1 MEKQITKNMIDWL
14 NHEYGREFDFNKI
27 EGAIELMLNN
37 HKRKVLE
44 EAIDLN
50 KPPEPTRPMSEGQW
64 LARHGGDFIGP

>member
-14 NHEYGREFDFNKI
+14 NREYGREFDFNKI

-44 EAIDLN
+44 EAKEQVN
-50 KPPEPTRPMSEGQW
+50 Q
-64 LARHGGDFIGP
+64 